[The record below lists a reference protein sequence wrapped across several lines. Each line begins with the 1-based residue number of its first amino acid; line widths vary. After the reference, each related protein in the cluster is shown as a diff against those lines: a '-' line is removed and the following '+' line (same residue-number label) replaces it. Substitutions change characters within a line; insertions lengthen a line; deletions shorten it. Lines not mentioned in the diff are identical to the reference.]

1 MKIRHNDPNIRNRI
15 GFVVDYKEPLTDVI
29 KQYPMFRYW
38 SKGDNIKQFER
49 DLMEK
54 Y

>member
-1 MKIRHNDPNIRNRI
+1 MQNDLKKRNIRGI
-15 GFVVDYKEPLTDVI
+15 VIDYKEPLTDVI